1 MNRTVLD
8 EEEAMNGQ
16 TDNRAVLQ
24 GEVLA
29 LTQRSVR
36 GREYELRRGN
46 QVIGW
51 LRFPPGRRSTALA
64 EGIETG
70 SITLTARSGR
80 VVVAGGPDAA
90 ALIATV
96 ERERGGTAVI
106 RSVQGPALRWQRAGR
121 RHRWA
126 IDDGDATL
134 LRFSAAHGL
143 LKLSVRITVQQEI
156 PAPTVVL
163 LCLVGGFLALR
174 ELQAEADGSAA
185 VAGIVATGA
194 G

>member
-1 MNRTVLD
+1 
-8 EEEAMNGQ
+8 MNGQ

-36 GREYELRRGN
+36 GREYELRRGD

-70 SITLTARSGR
+70 PITLTARSGR

-143 LKLSVRITVQQEI
+143 RLSVRITVQQEI

>member
-1 MNRTVLD
+1 M
-8 EEEAMNGQ
+8 
-16 TDNRAVLQ
+16 
-24 GEVLA
+24 LA

-36 GREYELRRGN
+36 GRECELRRGN

-96 ERERGGTAVI
+96 EREHGGTAVI
-106 RSVQGPALRWQRAGR
+106 RSVQGPPLRWQRAGR

-143 LKLSVRITVQQEI
+143 LKLSVRIMVQQEI

-163 LCLVGGFLALR
+163 LCLVGGFLALW

>member
-1 MNRTVLD
+1 VAALPAR
-8 EEEAMNGQ
+8 Q
-16 TDNRAVLQ
+16 T
-24 GEVLA
+24 
-29 LTQRSVR
+29 
-36 GREYELRRGN
+36 
-46 QVIGW
+46 
-51 LRFPPGRRSTALA
+51 STALA

-96 ERERGGTAVI
+96 ERERGGAAVI

-126 IDDGDATL
+126 IDDGDAIL